1 MNKFFSKHGLRILF
15 TVLVVYGLFT
25 SLILYKI
32 IVKKEPVKDMV
43 MTSTRQFVP
52 GEQIKDLEIKE
63 IPDESRIELLDT
75 DYESLLDMYE
85 MPPLAR
91 MDTADAAELVDNLM
105 IMRRV
110 HNLGYEESDFLT
122 PEKSYKLI
130 YTDVADYMDSRDYSS
145 YYEFDGQKISE
156 LNAFMKGRKNAYIR
170 LTASEMEWDETL
182 IPVSD
187 VTIDADGVGFTITK
201 ELDKAVHIVGLE
213 NVALRNFTIE
223 DGVYNWG
230 IFIVNSR
237 GVSVEDTVI
246 NNAAYKA
253 LVVLGENMY
262 LDISRCSIDNSGNG
276 SVILNGDISRVIFES
291 NTITN
296 TKGTPNFSAA
306 VVITSIPIPDYDTAY
321 NPFVEE
327 PICDR
332 YDSPHE
338 MVVLNN
344 YVYKSNSSGFYSDGS
359 YCNYFIDNTLYL
371 NDKEGICLD
380 AGSFG
385 NYVSGNTI
393 KQNGGRRRQTLA
405 DLENDFVQDFGTLS
419 DGSSP
424 AKLPGLSIDNSAYNI
439 VMNNYICDNYG
450 SGVKMVRV
458 GVRNI
463 IADNV
468 IANNNRG
475 QSENFHF
482 FGIELGYAAKPD
494 YETVMLD
501 FAACYENII
510 CRNIITGE
518 HYAGIF
524 MAEECYINDFYDNVI
539 MDAVFWSMESL
550 SSRFNAT
557 SNNLSDI
564 SSRGIDLSNTNGGI
578 ISYPAMT
585 E

>member
-43 MTSTRQFVP
+43 MTSTRQVVP

-110 HNLGYEESDFLT
+110 SKLGYEESDFLT

-230 IFIVNSR
+230 IFIVNSS

-463 IADNV
+463 VSDNI

>member
-25 SLILYKI
+25 SLILFKI

-43 MTSTRQFVP
+43 MTSTRQVVP

-110 HNLGYEESDFLT
+110 SKLGYEESDFLT

-246 NNAAYKA
+246 NNAAYKS